1 MTTAGGGSSA
11 LAARTT
17 ASPSPSGRRRSTM
30 TASGLQEDR
39 SCRASAT
46 VAAAPRPRPP
56 PSSRSIP
63 TRRVRTN
70 SESSTTSTPTARRV
84 RACLTG
90 LRMDA
95 KWRFRAERVSARADD
110 RVSESADTRRR
121 GRASAHET
129 VLDRVADDVG
139 VGLELELAEDAVA
152 VGADGLGAH
161 AAAGG
166 DFLVAPPR
174 AEQTQHLCFAAR
186 ELPARASGLEILGH
200 VLGEGRRDVAA
211 AGVDPAHGG
220 HELLGRLRLVDV

>member
-30 TASGLQEDR
+30 TASGLQVDR

-46 VAAAPRPRPP
+46 VAAAPRTRTP
-56 PSSRSIP
+56 PSSRSMP

-70 SESSTTSTPTARRV
+70 AESSTTSTPTARRV

-95 KWRFRAERVSARADD
+95 KWRFTAERVSARADD
-110 RVSESADTRRR
+110 CVSESADTRPA
-121 GRASAHET
+121 GASAHET
-129 VLDRVADDVG
+129 VLDRVTDDVG

-161 AAAGG
+161 AARGG
-166 DFLVAPPR
+166 DFLVAPPDR
-174 AEQTQHLCFAAR
+174 KSTRLN
-186 ELPARASGLEILGH
+186 SS
-200 VLGEGRRDVAA
+200 
-211 AGVDPAHGG
+211 HGYISYAVFCLKKKK
-220 HELLGRLRLVDV
+220 HNNT